1 MTFAG
6 CGPESASLALS
17 GQHPQRENHM
27 IKTSDLAAMTPAIS
41 ASSVRARAD
50 IERHLDESIRRHVA
64 SGSQWPLEIMTT
76 RSGWNGDDI
85 EAVLVKYRSNGWVAV
100 TGGRSLMCV
109 LDPIGM
115 EREYAPI
122 GDPLRGFSP
131 DEIVVGPGG
140 QTLTGAT
147 SGRGNE

>member
-1 MTFAG
+1 
-6 CGPESASLALS
+6 
-17 GQHPQRENHM
+17 M

-85 EAVLVKYRSNGWVAV
+85 EAVLVKYRSNGWIAV
-100 TGGRSLMCV
+100 SGGRDTMAV
-109 LDPIGM
+109 LRPEEIP
-115 EREYAPI
+115 ERSYAPVE
-122 GDPLRGFSP
+122 GPLRGFGP
-131 DEIVVGPGG
+131 GEIV
-140 QTLTGAT
+140 
-147 SGRGNE
+147 GRGK